1 MIVSFWVKLKW
12 SWFEELLKSFSSKL
26 ERLLIGAFSKLLL
39 IPVVV
44 AVVGDRSC
52 SKVMSTKIW
61 KQYKNIYFSEFE
73 PLNFSP
79 KNKQNIWVKLFNVM
93 KLFSSIAA
101 ALPPPPPPN
110 RVYRVFHNKLLNF
123 PFIFWWMYRQ
133 SPIFSSLT
141 RSLF

>member
-101 ALPPPPPPN
+101 ALPPPPPPIEFIEFFTTN
-110 RVYRVFHNKLLNF
+110 FWIFRLFFDGCKDRVPYFHH
-123 PFIFWWMYRQ
+123 
-133 SPIFSSLT
+133 
-141 RSLF
+141 